1 MENCYTMRSY
11 STGGL
16 PPQKGDSIIQT
27 ITEEQLVG
35 SLYGSCITYDR
46 LYGLT
51 KSIFGNCQDTKL
63 DIYLD
68 LYSII
73 KSVYNNTV
81 VSMHDSGNNNAI
93 VSTILNIC
101 AHYRHF
107 YQSSG
112 VSTNIYI
119 VFGSN
124 DAFIN
129 TTARS
134 FDIMFDYKR
143 YNMPTDSTHMYI
155 NSQLTA
161 LSQLISYTPDI
172 YFIRTIY
179 EGAPSILATMNLVN
193 SSNHSIIITKN
204 PYNFLIPTQPR
215 GNGKKVVVFRPKKY
229 KGQDS
234 SYYVD
239 HTNALSSLINNN
251 NTSKQ
256 QLPQYIEDYRKC
268 IYFLTTNG
276 LKSRYIRGRVNC
288 AQAVSFLNRLDAEN
302 VDITNVSA
310 TLNTIHKYEKELL
323 SRKGPKDKIDNITQ
337 RYYMMDIFAAANNII
352 NNISEAYFR
361 NCLNINRNINPSF
374 IIHLNNMKFTKF
386 PLEIGKLLRND

>member
-1 MENCYTMRSY
+1 MRSY

-16 PPQKGDSIIQT
+16 PPQKGDSVIQT

-68 LYSII
+68 LYSIL

-81 VSMHDSGNNNAI
+81 ISMHDSGNNNAI

-193 SSNHSIIITKN
+193 SCNHSIIITKN
-204 PYNFLIPTQPR
+204 PYNFL
-215 GNGKKVVVFRPKKY
+215 G
-229 KGQDS
+229 
-234 SYYVD
+234 
-239 HTNALSSLINNN
+239 
-251 NTSKQ
+251 
-256 QLPQYIEDYRKC
+256 
-268 IYFLTTNG
+268 
-276 LKSRYIRGRVNC
+276 
-288 AQAVSFLNRLDAEN
+288 
-302 VDITNVSA
+302 
-310 TLNTIHKYEKELL
+310 LNT
-323 SRKGPKDKIDNITQ
+323 TT
-337 RYYMMDIFAAANNII
+337 F
-352 NNISEAYFR
+352 
-361 NCLNINRNINPSF
+361 
-374 IIHLNNMKFTKF
+374 F
-386 PLEIGKLLRND
+386 PLPLGCVGIKKLYGFLVIIIL